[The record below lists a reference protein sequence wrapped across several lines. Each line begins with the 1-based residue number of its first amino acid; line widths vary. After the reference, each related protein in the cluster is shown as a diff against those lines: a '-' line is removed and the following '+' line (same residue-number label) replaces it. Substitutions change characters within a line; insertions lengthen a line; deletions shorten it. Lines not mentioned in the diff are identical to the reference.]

1 MCKQNTASPCYRLHT
16 TPCKTNVC
24 DSAGCPMPGGGE
36 GRGRGS
42 QTDFRSLGVNG
53 KGSQVSPQN
62 VHPQGRMPW
71 TPPELGCVMR
81 GMKRIWM
88 KGKLVAHIVQGPGAW
103 LPLWIHGVNRGFFR
117 SEPLVQDCIYG
128 SHRYWEPVMGTEE
141 TGALARGRDCCLR
154 ARGVEAAGN
163 EGHAPLEMKG
173 TW

>member
-1 MCKQNTASPCYRLHT
+1 
-16 TPCKTNVC
+16 
-24 DSAGCPMPGGGE
+24 
-36 GRGRGS
+36 
-42 QTDFRSLGVNG
+42 
-53 KGSQVSPQN
+53 
-62 VHPQGRMPW
+62 
-71 TPPELGCVMR
+71 
-81 GMKRIWM
+81 M